1 MTQVGINGFGRS
13 GRATMRALQARHPE
27 LEVVAINDLASPD
40 VLSHLFKY
48 DSTYGPYPGE
58 VFATND
64 GINIDGRSIRIFSE
78 RSPEQIPWDEAG
90 AEIVLEVTGRF
101 TDAEKARGHLQ
112 HGVRK
117 VIICAP
123 ATNEDL
129 TIVLGVNEHMYDPDR
144 HNVISNASCT
154 TNGLAPVAKVLH
166 ERFRIKTGLL
176 TTVHAYTNT
185 QSLLDSVA
193 TDVREA
199 RAAPQNI
206 VPSPTG
212 AAKAI
217 GKVIPEL
224 QGRFTGMAF
233 RVPTA
238 TVSVID
244 FTAHLEVEASANEVN
259 EALKEAAEGE
269 LKGILAYSELAL
281 VSMDF
286 RGDQHSSIV
295 SGVDTISL
303 GGLVKVVAWY
313 DNEMG
318 YSSRVSDLAAYVG
331 EKLPVAS
338 RS

>member
-1 MTQVGINGFGRS
+1 
-13 GRATMRALQARHPE
+13 MRALLARHPE
-27 LEVVAINDLASPD
+27 LQVVAINDLASPA

-48 DSTYGPYPGE
+48 DSTYGTYPGE
-58 VFATND
+58 VFATDD

-129 TIVLGVNEHMYDPDR
+129 TIVLGVNEQMYDPDR

-166 ERFRIKTGLL
+166 EKFRIKTGIL
-176 TTVHAYTNT
+176 TTIHAYTNT
-185 QSLLDSVA
+185 QSLLDAVA
-193 TDVREA
+193 ADVRDA

-206 VPSPTG
+206 VPSSTG
-212 AAKAI
+212 AAKAV

-238 TVSVID
+238 TVSVVD
-244 FTAHLEVEASANEVN
+244 FTAHLEVEASAEQVN
-259 EALKEAAEGE
+259 EALKEAAEVE
-269 LKGILAYSELAL
+269 LKGILAYTDLPL
-281 VSMDF
+281 VSSDF

-295 SGVDTISL
+295 SGIDTISL
-303 GGLVKVVAWY
+303 GGLVKVVSWY

-331 EKLPVAS
+331 ERLPAAS